1 MLSGSLSMRLN
12 ERMRDKN
19 EVTVEQL
26 KLTGFI
32 MCSLCS
38 TYDLIRLEIST
49 IIVLIKLRAWK
60 CVGEYSE
67 YVLLKN
73 WLQ

>member
-1 MLSGSLSMRLN
+1 MRLN
-12 ERMRDKN
+12 EGVRDKN

-26 KLTGFI
+26 KLTEFI

-38 TYDLIRLEIST
+38 AYDLIRLEISA
-49 IIVLIKLRAWK
+49 IIVLIKLQAWK
-60 CVGEYSE
+60 CEGEYSE